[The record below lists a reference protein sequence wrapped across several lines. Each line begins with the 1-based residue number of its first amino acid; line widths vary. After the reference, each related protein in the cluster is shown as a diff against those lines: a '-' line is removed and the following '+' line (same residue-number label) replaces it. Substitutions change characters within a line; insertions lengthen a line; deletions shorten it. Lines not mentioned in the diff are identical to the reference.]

1 MTRTKKLREVLNV
14 RLDQP
19 LAKEIRRIA
28 LDRGSTE
35 SEVARLLLSY
45 GVEVQRRLDA
55 QRFSRSYH
63 ADYSDRDEVGTVEIR
78 ARWVPGEEGS

>member
-1 MTRTKKLREVLNV
+1 M

-19 LAKEIRRIA
+19 LAREIRRIA
-28 LDRGSTE
+28 SDRGLSE
-35 SEVARLLLSY
+35 SEAVRRLLEY

-63 ADYSDRDEVGTVEIR
+63 ADYNDGNEAGTVEIQ
-78 ARWVPGEEGS
+78 ARWVEGEEGS